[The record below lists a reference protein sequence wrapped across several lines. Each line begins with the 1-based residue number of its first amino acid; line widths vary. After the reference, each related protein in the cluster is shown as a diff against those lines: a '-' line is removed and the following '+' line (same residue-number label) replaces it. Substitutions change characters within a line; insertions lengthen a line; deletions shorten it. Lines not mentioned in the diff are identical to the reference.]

1 MYDECHIICG
11 CGEGHDRGVCVCGGG
26 EHLMLSGASPSPIMF
41 LALLFLPLCSGLR
54 ASVGLLLLT
63 SACACPGLDQ
73 ATGTQPFLLF

>member
-1 MYDECHIICG
+1 MMNVTSSVAVAKAMT
-11 CGEGHDRGVCVCGGG
+11 GVCVCVGG